1 MSEELGTYSLK
12 YKGSTY
18 TSDEAGDIT
27 INQNWE
33 GTADG
38 FGTVFGTLIWGPTPP
53 SGLNEGGKIEWVG
66 QSFLEDG
73 TTVVGQGEGTWETP
87 PDDHVAKTSL
97 LINISDGTQIRSE
110 GEMALETLEWNGTI
124 YSV

>member
-18 TSDEAGDIT
+18 TSNEAGDIT
-27 INQNWE
+27 IHQNWE
-33 GTADG
+33 GAADG

-53 SGLNEGGKIEWVG
+53 SGLNEGGKIEWVA
-66 QSFLEDG
+66 QAFLDDG

>member
-18 TSDEAGDIT
+18 TSNEAGDIT
-27 INQNWE
+27 IHQNWE

-53 SGLNEGGKIEWVG
+53 SGLNEGGKIEWVA
-66 QSFLEDG
+66 QAFLDDG

>member
-1 MSEELGTYSLK
+1 MSEELGTFSLK
-12 YKGSTY
+12 YQGNTY
-18 TSDEAGDIT
+18 TSNEAGEVT
-27 INQNWE
+27 IHQNWE
-33 GTADG
+33 GTADS

-66 QSFLEDG
+66 QSFLDDG
-73 TTVVGQGEGTWETP
+73 TTVIGQGEGTWETP

>member
-1 MSEELGTYSLK
+1 MSEELGTFSLK
-12 YKGSTY
+12 YQGSTY
-18 TSDEAGDIT
+18 TSNEAREVT
-27 INQNWE
+27 IHQNWE

-53 SGLNEGGKIEWVG
+53 SGLNEGGKIKWVG
-66 QSFLEDG
+66 QSFLNDG
-73 TTVVGQGEGTWETP
+73 STVVGQGEGTWETP
-87 PDDHVAKTSL
+87 PDAHVAKTSL

-110 GEMALETLEWNGTI
+110 GEMTLETLEWNGTI